1 MRKTFLKL
9 FMLLPAG
16 GAAGADRPLRRG
28 GRGRTPGGIMAAIA
42 ASREGKTVALLE
54 RSEHIG
60 GLPANGLGATD
71 IATRGATT
79 GLFAEFVGHVRKH
92 YADTYGPQSEQVRAC
107 SDGYHFEPHVA
118 ALVLDRMLQ
127 PERDRVTVL
136 TRRQFDALPRNVDME
151 GGTIRSIAVTNR
163 DTRKT
168 ERYAAQVFIDATYE
182 GDLGAAAGV
191 PFSIGREGQDEY
203 NEIGAGRLFKL
214 WDGPEL
220 EGTTHQADQAVQAYN
235 YRLCLT
241 NDPDNRLLPQRPRRY
256 DRRDYVSLIDDV
268 YDGTYAGVGM
278 LQVTPDMQ
286 AANRAHLEAGGTTQ
300 IPGDPWG
307 IAKVTNMV
315 DLPNRKTDANNQH
328 LALISTD
335 LPEENWPWPTADWR
349 WRDRFAQR
357 LKDYTLGLLWFAQN
371 DEALPEAFR
380 QAVREWGLARTNT
393 PTTAT
398 SPARCTCARD
408 GGSTAC
414 TASPRA
420 TPCPPPKANARPSTP
435 PASPPATTPSTRT
448 PCASASR
455 DASPSTAFFQLPLG
469 GLYRALRGHRAARGG
484 QPAHPRARLGH
495 ARGLLHPAHGAV
507 LDGPGAGRRD
517 SRLAGHRRRQDRA
530 RSAGGRAATQAGGRR
545 GHPRVLQGRAPH
557 PPRLCR
563 GAAHGPARLPAR
575 MGSPPRP
582 APRPGHRRP
591 LDGAERP
598 AHRPPRRQDPR
609 RSAPRA
615 LHPDQAPKPVRQGT
629 GSPFGGTHSAQ
640 DRPPPREAN
649 GSAHSMHA
657 CGMAVFG
664 KKSRTFAVRIFNKV

>member
-9 FMLLPAG
+9 FMLCLPAVLPAQTARYDVVVVG
-16 GAAGADRPLRRG
+16 G
-28 GRGRTPGGIMAAIA
+28 TPGGIMAAIA

-92 YADTYGPQSEQVRAC
+92 YADTYGPQSEQARVC

-220 EGTTHQADQAVQAYN
+220 EGTTHEADQAVQAYN

-380 QAVREWGLARTNT
+380 QAAREWGLAKDEYADNGHFPRQVYVREGRRLHGLHRFTAGDAL
-393 PTTAT
+393 PTAEGQRPPLYANSITSSHYALDSHAVRKREPGRIALDGFFSYPSAVYTVPYGVIVPQGVDNLLIPVPASATHVGFSTLRMEPCWMALGQAAGTAA
-398 SPARCTCARD
+398 SLAID
-408 GGSTAC
+408 GGKTV
-414 TASPRA
+414 PEVPVDELQRKLVDDGA
-420 TPCPPPKANARPSTP
+420 TLVYYKDVPPTHPDFAVVQHMGLRGYLPEWEARLDQPLD
-435 PASPPATTPSTRT
+435 PATAARWTELSGLRIDHPDGKTRGEV
-448 PCASASR
+448 
-455 DASPSTAFFQLPLG
+455 L
-469 GLYRALRGHRAARGG
+469 RALYT
-484 QPAHPRARLGH
+484 L
-495 ARGLLHPAHGAV
+495 
-507 LDGPGAGRRD
+507 
-517 SRLAGHRRRQDRA
+517 
-530 RSAGGRAATQAGGRR
+530 T
-545 GHPRVLQGRAPH
+545 
-557 PPRLCR
+557 
-563 GAAHGPARLPAR
+563 
-575 MGSPPRP
+575 
-582 APRPGHRRP
+582 
-591 LDGAERP
+591 
-598 AHRPPRRQDPR
+598 
-609 RSAPRA
+609 
-615 LHPDQAPKPVRQGT
+615 KP
-629 GSPFGGTHSAQ
+629 
-640 DRPPPREAN
+640 
-649 GSAHSMHA
+649 
-657 CGMAVFG
+657 
-664 KKSRTFAVRIFNKV
+664 